1 MNKYLIYIVFGLIV
15 YIILNNVE
23 YFSIGIPSCAATQ
36 QAIQEPTK
44 EVLESLGYVFVELYV
59 HENFKLYDVDISDVD
74 FKKNKFIQIIP
85 IYKNSGNS
93 EPRFAIEKDMH
104 SKIDTSDLGNLIYL
118 TTLID
123 GIEFIVARIYI
134 TKLDNSNNWYLQE
147 FSTVFRNRNY
157 KHLILHGM
165 GIKIMELMSILRTI
179 NDNLLYRM
187 HISDFSISRGTEK
200 AYRNQFRLS
209 VKPYN
214 RGGWQKLPGEKF
226 SIYYPNTDFQDKGIS
241 LMNSLYF
248 NRKRI
253 FGNLPLYEYLFIQF
267 YPDTYIR
274 ENKEKYNHFLMQ
286 LEEVE
291 IDSLLD
297 IDGNIAIINDWYEA
311 FLLRNY

>member
-44 EVLESLGYVFVELYV
+44 EVLESFGYVFVELYV
-59 HENFKLYDVDISDVD
+59 HENFKLYDVNISDAD
-74 FKKNKFIQIIP
+74 YEKSKIQVRY
-85 IYKNSGNS
+85 IYTESGNS
-93 EPRFAIEKDMH
+93 KPNYAKRKIPDKEHPDEIE
-104 SKIDTSDLGNLIYL
+104 NLIYL

-226 SIYYPNTDFQDKGIS
+226 SIYYPNTDFQDKEIG
-241 LMNSLYF
+241 LMNLVYF
-248 NRKRI
+248 DRKLI

-297 IDGNIAIINDWYEA
+297 IDGNIAIINDWYQA
-311 FLLRNY
+311 FLLENY